1 MRITDLEKQVG
12 DFSLHI
18 KDLEIEEGHIYGF
31 IGGNG
36 SGKTTAAKLIMDIL
50 KPDKGKISY
59 EGMELKDITMTAQR
73 PYLLHSS
80 VYENLIYP
88 LKIRKRKPDRE
99 KTDRLLEE
107 FGLLDKKN
115 QYARS
120 LSSGEQQKLSL
131 LRALIFQPKLIIIDE
146 TLSNM
151 DPESVEKFENRILE
165 EQKKDPV
172 TWIIIS
178 HRLSQI
184 YKLCDRVCF
193 FYKGQVIA
201 EGKKEE
207 VLFENKDERIRK
219 FVSKE
224 LIQRESEV

>member
-120 LSSGEQQKLSL
+120 LSSGEQQ
-131 LRALIFQPKLIIIDE
+131 
-146 TLSNM
+146 
-151 DPESVEKFENRILE
+151 
-165 EQKKDPV
+165 
-172 TWIIIS
+172 
-178 HRLSQI
+178 RL
-184 YKLCDRVCF
+184 
-193 FYKGQVIA
+193 
-201 EGKKEE
+201 
-207 VLFENKDERIRK
+207 
-219 FVSKE
+219 
-224 LIQRESEV
+224 

>member
-59 EGMELKDITMTAQR
+59 ESMELKDITMTAQR

-165 EQKKDPV
+165 EQKKEPV

-184 YKLCDRVCF
+184 YKLCDRVYF

>member
-88 LKIRKRKPDRE
+88 LKIRKRKP
-99 KTDRLLEE
+99 
-107 FGLLDKKN
+107 
-115 QYARS
+115 
-120 LSSGEQQKLSL
+120 
-131 LRALIFQPKLIIIDE
+131 
-146 TLSNM
+146 
-151 DPESVEKFENRILE
+151 
-165 EQKKDPV
+165 
-172 TWIIIS
+172 
-178 HRLSQI
+178 
-184 YKLCDRVCF
+184 
-193 FYKGQVIA
+193 
-201 EGKKEE
+201 
-207 VLFENKDERIRK
+207 ER
-219 FVSKE
+219 
-224 LIQRESEV
+224 

>member
-1 MRITDLEKQVG
+1 MRITDLEKKVG
-12 DFSLHI
+12 DFSLYI
-18 KDLEIEEGHIYGF
+18 ENLEIEEGHIYGF

-50 KPDKGKISY
+50 KPDKGEIFY
-59 EGMELKDITMTAQR
+59 DGLELKEITMTAQR
-73 PYLLHSS
+73 PYLLHSN

-88 LKIRKRKPDRE
+88 LKIRKRKPDKE
-99 KTDRLLEE
+99 KADRFLEE
-107 FGLLDKKN
+107 FGLLHKKN

-131 LRALIFQPKLIIIDE
+131 LRALIFSPKLIIVDE

-151 DPESVEKFENRILE
+151 DPESVEKFEAMILE
-165 EQKKDPV
+165 KQKEASV

-201 EGKKEE
+201 SGEKEE
-207 VLFENKDERIRK
+207 VLFGNQDERIRK

-224 LIQRESEV
+224 VIQRESEI

>member
-1 MRITDLEKQVG
+1 MRITDLEKRVG
-12 DFSLHI
+12 DFHLKI
-18 KDLEIEEGHIYGF
+18 ENLEIEKGHVYGF

-50 KPDKGKISY
+50 KPDSGEILY
-59 EGMELKDITMTAQR
+59 EGWDLRDITMTAQR

-88 LKIRKRKPDRE
+88 LKVRGRKPDQE
-99 KTDRLLEE
+99 ETDRLLEE
-107 FGLLDKKN
+107 FGLLQKKK

-131 LRALIFQPKLIIIDE
+131 LRAMIFAPKLIIVDE

-165 EQKKDPV
+165 KQKQDPV

-193 FYKGQVIA
+193 FYKGRVIA
-201 EGKKEE
+201 SGEKEE
-207 VLFENKDERIRK
+207 VLFENQDERIRK

-224 LIQRESEV
+224 LIQRESEL